1 MKKIAI
7 IIFALSFIVS
17 GCSTIDMENSEF
29 IIAPQNQKP
38 PISGR
43 WIISEV
49 LYKYENTIESNDEY
63 IGKELFFNKDAIL
76 INDDYTTNPKFAIK
90 NVDLQEYF
98 FYRYKLSSENLG
110 LTNQEAKIITI
121 RSDENYFA
129 EFIKLDDENMIYYLD
144 NAFYKLTLVDK
155 DIKLEE
161 IERYIEI
168 ERAINMPLQSMKSE
182 ELSSGVLLGIKIQK
196 FDEDKK
202 IIDWDYET
210 IWINMQNK
218 ELEGLFKVDKLLVPR
233 KNGFWEI
240 EQNRVYANDSIYDK
254 IIAKPISTNES
265 SNILYTTK
273 SLNDEEMHVAS
284 SNFQKRKPSIL
295 KNILFVGNDYISI
308 ENIDIERDDRKTLQV
323 YAVDNLED
331 EKPIR
336 LSDLIGENGTNL
348 FNEGARNSVN
358 FEKAITV
365 NEENFGLVRRNGYW
379 TLKGRVN
386 FKEKEIEYFSDFS
399 IKALPPKEMV
409 SYDELAIPFEVLK
422 LNLPN
427 VVDAFSSPN
436 KDFIVVNTSN
446 NLVIYLIEGDDVSK
460 IPVAS
465 IPLPEGSTIIMSEWA
480 TGRYPNIWQ
489 KILTEQGAYELEFEK

>member
-1 MKKIAI
+1 
-7 IIFALSFIVS
+7 
-17 GCSTIDMENSEF
+17 
-29 IIAPQNQKP
+29 
-38 PISGR
+38 
-43 WIISEV
+43 
-49 LYKYENTIESNDEY
+49 
-63 IGKELFFNKDAIL
+63 
-76 INDDYTTNPKFAIK
+76 
-90 NVDLQEYF
+90 
-98 FYRYKLSSENLG
+98 
-110 LTNQEAKIITI
+110 
-121 RSDENYFA
+121 A

-323 YAVDNLED
+323 YAIDNLED

-379 TLKGRVN
+379 T
-386 FKEKEIEYFSDFS
+386 
-399 IKALPPKEMV
+399 
-409 SYDELAIPFEVLK
+409 
-422 LNLPN
+422 
-427 VVDAFSSPN
+427 
-436 KDFIVVNTSN
+436 
-446 NLVIYLIEGDDVSK
+446 
-460 IPVAS
+460 
-465 IPLPEGSTIIMSEWA
+465 
-480 TGRYPNIWQ
+480 
-489 KILTEQGAYELEFEK
+489 